1 MPGLLRT
8 CNISEIIL
16 IKAMNMEEAIEK
28 LTEKKYQALSIV
40 WYLIH
45 RDHWT
50 TNFRKQ
56 KFLL

>member
-40 WYLIH
+40 
-45 RDHWT
+45 
-50 TNFRKQ
+50 
-56 KFLL
+56 